1 MKRCVFWLIFLLLV
15 IGGRAMAEE
24 ADAIV
29 GEWYTEE
36 NKALVEIY
44 KADGVYNGKIVWLK
58 EPKKDDGSEKLDS
71 NNPDESKRGNP
82 IIGLNLVNGFV
93 YQGKGKWAEGTIYD
107 PDNGKT
113 YSCKMQLQEEN
124 SLKVR
129 GFIGVSLIGRT
140 QVWTRKNS

>member
-1 MKRCVFWLIFLLLV
+1 MKRCLFWIIFLLLV
-15 IGGRAMAEE
+15 IGGKAMAEE

-36 NKALVEIY
+36 NKALVQIY
-44 KADGVYNGKIVWLK
+44 KDDGVYNGKIVWLK
-58 EPKKDDGSEKLDS
+58 EPKNDDGSEKLDT

-93 YQGKGKWAEGTIYD
+93 YQGNGKWGDGTIYD

-113 YSCKMQLQEEN
+113 YSCKMQLKEEN

-140 QVWTRKNS
+140 QVWVRK

>member
-1 MKRCVFWLIFLLLV
+1 MKRCLFWLIFLLLV

-36 NKALVEIY
+36 NKALVQIY

-58 EPKKDDGSEKLDS
+58 EPKKDDGSEKLDT
-71 NNPDESKRGNP
+71 NNPDESKRDNP

-93 YQGKGKWAEGTIYD
+93 YQGKGKWGDGTIYD

-113 YSCKMQLQEEN
+113 YSCKMELKEEN

-140 QVWTRKNS
+140 QMWVRK